1 MWRWRRRKALY
12 RVDDSAQFIGD
23 TWYDARSA
31 EILRR
36 VEGSPAGGWRGWA
49 GRLRAGFR
57 STAEAPVETRAITAV
72 PWNVGN
78 PLGYQQA
85 DQDRALSLIPVYAA
99 VRLLSD
105 TVATLPVKTY
115 RRDGDNRVPMPGLPL
130 LFRQLDDDGTLTD
143 WLHRCMTS
151 LALRGNAYGLI
162 TARDGMEFPTAI
174 YWLDPS
180 QVGCDESN
188 PMRPIWYW
196 QGRRVPS
203 EDFVH
208 IPWFTVAGKVQGLS
222 PIEAYARTVNIGL
235 QAQDYGLGWF
245 DSGGIPPGT
254 FKNTQKTVS
263 QEEARIISER
273 LVAAIR
279 SRRPITYGADWDY
292 NAITIPP
299 EQAQFIQTMRLTAT
313 QIASIYGIPPE
324 MIGGESGGPLTY
336 NTLEQ
341 NTQFLSTI
349 TLRPWLVK
357 LERKFSS
364 ILPARQYVKLNAD
377 AIVRAD
383 LAARYASY
391 QVAAGIGLLSVDEMR
406 QMEDR
411 PPFQPGQAPQPL
423 SQTQGGSALAE
434 LPAASRS
441 VWEEA
446 EAHLEATAA
455 EERVVTSLK
464 GAKGAEQLHRYWT
477 KGEGLAKW
485 AGSPHPWTT
494 LYHHLLK
501 YLPAGEAKRTASEW
515 FHEVMGFWPGSDLN
529 RVTHGHPPRGHKVG
543 PG

>member
-1 MWRWRRRKALY
+1 MSRMRWWPRRRNAIY
-12 RVDDSAQFIGD
+12 RPVASAEYIGD

-36 VEGSPAGGWRGWA
+36 VDGSPAGGWRGWA

-57 STAEAPVETRAITAV
+57 STGEAPIETRALTAF

-115 RRDGDNRVPMPGLPL
+115 RRDGDNRVPMPGLPQ

-151 LALRGNAYGLI
+151 LALRGNAYGLV
-162 TARDGMEFPTAI
+162 TARDGMEFPTSI

-180 QVGCDESN
+180 LVGCDETN
-188 PMRPIWYW
+188 PMRPAWYW
-196 QGRRVPS
+196 NGRRVPA

-208 IPWFTVAGKVQGLS
+208 IPWFTIAGKVQGLS

-341 NTQFLSTI
+341 NTQFLATM

-383 LAARYASY
+383 LTARYQSY
-391 QVAAGIGLLSVDEMR
+391 LVAHQIGLLTNDEMR
-406 QMEDR
+406 AMEDR
-411 PPFQPGQAPQPL
+411 PPLPPDQVPNAEPLRVSTTPGEPNRL
-423 SQTQGGSALAE
+423 
-434 LPAASRS
+434 
-441 VWEEA
+441 
-446 EAHLEATAA
+446 
-455 EERVVTSLK
+455 RVVS
-464 GAKGAEQLHRYWT
+464 
-477 KGEGLAKW
+477 
-485 AGSPHPWTT
+485 
-494 LYHHLLK
+494 
-501 YLPAGEAKRTASEW
+501 
-515 FHEVMGFWPGSDLN
+515 
-529 RVTHGHPPRGHKVG
+529 
-543 PG
+543 